1 MTTMKG
7 KEEPEAT
14 SIPSAGLPS
23 YASSA
28 QLYCAICT
36 NEILPA
42 PGVVP
47 GVVAEEKKQ
56 QLGEEGEV
64 LPRMSRST
72 MRECCGRAVCG
83 DCVDANPRFAA
94 YCPFCQSL
102 PAKAKVEAAPTTT
115 SFRPLPPPYTPT
127 PASDPPPPPPSYP
140 SGSGRSSGAVVHHY
154 IRPTDSLLS
163 ISVLYNLP
171 AQTLRLHNRLYSDH
185 LLHARRTLEIPHP
198 YSGPSLS
205 HPPTEEEAAEEAR
218 KSAVKRFQVRTKC
231 TDWEAAEVYLKEAG
245 WDEAAALRRWE
256 ADERG
261 KRWGLRA
268 FGY

>member
-1 MTTMKG
+1 LHCPHRPSTERSEEKKGHITYKVKEFKQKGRMTTMKG

-36 NEILPA
+36 NEIMPA

-83 DCVDANPRFAA
+83 DCVD
-94 YCPFCQSL
+94 
-102 PAKAKVEAAPTTT
+102 V
-115 SFRPLPPPYTPT
+115 
-127 PASDPPPPPPSYP
+127 
-140 SGSGRSSGAVVHHY
+140 
-154 IRPTDSLLS
+154 
-163 ISVLYNLP
+163 
-171 AQTLRLHNRLYSDH
+171 
-185 LLHARRTLEIPHP
+185 
-198 YSGPSLS
+198 
-205 HPPTEEEAAEEAR
+205 
-218 KSAVKRFQVRTKC
+218 
-231 TDWEAAEVYLKEAG
+231 
-245 WDEAAALRRWE
+245 
-256 ADERG
+256 
-261 KRWGLRA
+261 
-268 FGY
+268 